1 MHVVFFGDS
10 ICRGCG
16 AKSGE
21 SWVERL
27 ATAFPDIRVSNA
39 GVDGDITTEALRR
52 MARDVEALHPDIVY
66 FQFGLNDCSWWC
78 RQPGRPWVTPERY
91 AANLREMA
99 ERSLRCGAR
108 AVLVGTSH
116 LPACAGGD
124 ETTSDFAQMNHSR
137 RTALYNDIVRE
148 TLTGSPGVHIADLE
162 RALPVGERIV
172 LPDGVHLNETG
183 NALYA
188 DIVGRVLEAVLQSS
202 GVRR

>member
-16 AKSGE
+16 AKPGE
-21 SWVERL
+21 GWVERL
-27 ATAFPDIRVSNA
+27 AAAFPDIRVSNA
-39 GVDGDITTEALRR
+39 GVDGDITTEALLR

-99 ERSLRCGAR
+99 ERSLRCGAGT
-108 AVLVGTSH
+108 VLAGTSH
-116 LPACAGGD
+116 LPACPGGD
-124 ETTSDFAQMNHSR
+124 EAAQDFAQMNHSR
-137 RTALYNDIVRE
+137 RTALYNAIMRK
-148 TLTGSPGVHIADLE
+148 TLTGSPGVRIVDLE
-162 RALPVGERIV
+162 RALPSGTRIV

-202 GVRR
+202 GARR